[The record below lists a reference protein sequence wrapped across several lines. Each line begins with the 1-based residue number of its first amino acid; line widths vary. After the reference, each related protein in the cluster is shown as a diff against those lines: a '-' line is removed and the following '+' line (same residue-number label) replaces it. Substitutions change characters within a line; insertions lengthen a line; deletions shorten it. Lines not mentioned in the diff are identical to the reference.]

1 MSTPTLAPSGAPPS
15 ELHAAHASAAGDRAV
30 PELAGYVCEPLRQD
44 GELLL
49 SRGQLRRHTAGSP
62 ASLLVLAPIAEYPTP
77 ASWQRLAHEFSLQA
91 ELDPTWAVRPRALTR
106 DHGRLTLLLDDP
118 GGELLAGLVGHP
130 WEVPQFL
137 RVAIG
142 LAGALGRL
150 HAQGL
155 IHKDVKPGNILVT
168 AATGQVW
175 LMGFGI
181 ASRLPRERQVP
192 EPPEFITGTLAYMA
206 PEQTGRMNRSID
218 SRSDLYSLGVTLYQM
233 LTGSLPFTASDPLEW
248 VHCHIARQ
256 PAPPRERLEK
266 MPAPVSHIV
275 MKLLAKTPEER
286 YQTAAGLGAD
296 LRKCLAAWELHGRID
311 PFALGEHDTPDRLLI
326 PEKLYGRA
334 REIETL
340 LASFDRIVKSGRP
353 ELVLVSGYSGIGK
366 SAVVNELHK
375 ALVPS
380 RGVFASGK
388 FDQHKR
394 DIPYRTI
401 AQAFRG
407 LIRDFMSKSDTE
419 LEGWRTALSEALGA
433 HGRLVVELVPE
444 LKLIIGEQPPTPDLP
459 PQQTRRLFQIA
470 LRRFV
475 GAFAKP
481 EHPLVLFLDDLHWV
495 DAATLDLLEE
505 LMIGSDLRHL
515 LVIGAYR
522 DNEVDPTHP
531 LVRKL
536 EAIRGTGAK
545 VGQITLTPLG
555 RAHLEAFVADA
566 LRCAPTRAVP
576 LAQVVHEKTGGNPF
590 FAIQFLSALADEG
603 LVAFDATAGAWSWDL
618 ARISAKGYTENVAD
632 LMVDKLSQLTAET
645 QAALQ
650 QLACLG
656 NAATIVML
664 STVLA
669 TSEEHVHTAL
679 WDATRHDL
687 VERLDGS
694 YRFIHDRVQEAAYAS
709 IPDGQRAEAH
719 LRIGRL
725 MAARTPPEKR
735 DEAIF
740 EIVNQLNRGLSLI
753 TSVDERE
760 QLAELNLT
768 AGRRAHASTAYA
780 SALRYF
786 ITGRDLLAEECWVR
800 RRELI
805 FALDLHRAECELLTG
820 ALLDAENHLT
830 ALSTRATELADRAGV
845 ARLRIDLYNMLN
857 QSSRAVGVGLDY
869 LRHLGISW
877 SPHPTD
883 EEARCAYEHV
893 WSELGR
899 RATEGLIALPLMTD
913 QASLATL
920 DVLNR
925 LSSPAQYTDL
935 NLYTLAICQTL
946 ALTLDRGNSDASTVA
961 YARLGMIAGLRFGEY
976 EGAYRVGQLAYEL
989 VERRGLRRFQAGVYL
1004 NFGNMGM
1011 PWTRHIKICCEL
1023 ISRAFEV
1030 ARTTGDLMYTG
1041 VCSSMMIVNL
1051 LSTGD
1056 PLADIQ
1062 REAESALAFAQTA
1075 QTGPAFEVV
1084 SVALAI
1090 MRMLRGATAR
1100 FGSLNDGL
1108 VDEQRIERDFAST
1121 SDGTAAQCWY
1131 WVCKLRARFMGGDYA
1146 TALDAA
1152 SRAQRLLSMSLTIM
1166 EAADYHFYSAL
1177 SHTAFC
1183 DLAPAAQRTWN
1194 LEALAAHHQQLA
1206 SWATAC
1212 PDNFEDR
1219 AALVGAEI
1227 ARLEGRTLDAEQ
1239 LYEQAIRSAQTNGF
1253 VHNEALANELAARF
1267 YAARGF
1273 QKIAHAYLQ
1282 DARYGY
1288 LRWGAVGKVRQL
1300 DQLYPHLREQE
1311 PAPSPTSTIRAS
1323 VEQLDLA
1330 TVIKVLQA
1338 VSSEMVL
1345 EKLIDSLMRSALEHA
1360 GAERGLLIVTR
1371 RNELQI
1377 EAEATT
1383 ARDGV
1388 EIRLRHTDV
1397 TPVALPESI
1406 LHYVLRTQESVILD
1420 DAAGENLFSTDDYL
1434 HLHHTRSV
1442 LCLPLVKQAQ
1452 PMGALYLENT
1462 LTPHVFTP
1470 ERVVVLKLLASQA
1483 AISLENAQL
1492 YADLRQENSER
1503 QRAEEALHHTQAE
1516 LAHVNRVATLGELT
1530 ASIAHEINQP
1540 LAAVV
1545 NNASAC
1551 LRWLAAQNV
1560 EEARQ
1565 SAALVV
1571 ADGHRAGAIV
1581 NRIRALVKKAPLQK
1595 EGLDINDTIREVIAL
1610 VRSEVQRSSI
1620 ALETQLSD
1628 EAHSAPRIVADR
1640 IQVQQVLLNLIMN
1653 AIEAMS
1659 GAGDGPRELL
1669 VRSGTGESQR
1679 VLVTVSDSGPGLDPQ
1694 SLERLFDAFY
1704 TTKPHGL
1711 GMGLAISRSI
1721 IEAHGGRLWAT
1732 ANEGRGA
1739 TFQFTLPTD
1748 SERTS

>member
-1 MSTPTLAPSGAPPS
+1 VQDEFASEDSFMTERSGSVFETLRD
-15 ELHAAHASAAGDRAV
+15 DREFV
-30 PELAGYVCEPLRQD
+30 
-44 GELLL
+44 
-49 SRGQLRRHTAGSP
+49 LRRTRMEGFP
-62 ASLLVLAPIAEYPTP
+62 TLVLAPASDQLALESLKRLEHEYLL
-77 ASWQRLAHEFSLQA
+77 RN
-91 ELDPTWAVRPRALTR
+91 ELDPTWAARPRALTR
-106 DHGRLTLLLDDP
+106 DHGRLTLLLEDP
-118 GGELLAGLVGHP
+118 GGELLTRLVGQP

-142 LAGALGRL
+142 LTGALGRL
-150 HAQGL
+150 HTQGL
-155 IHKDVKPGNILVT
+155 IHKDVKPGNILVN

-175 LMGFGI
+175 LIGLGI

-192 EPPEFITGTLAYMA
+192 EPPEFIAGTLAYMA
-206 PEQTGRMNRSID
+206 PEQTGRMNRSLD

-256 PAPPRERLEK
+256 PAPPSERLEK
-266 MPAPVSHIV
+266 IPAPVSHII
-275 MKLLAKTPEER
+275 MKLLAKTAEER
-286 YQTAAGLGAD
+286 YQTAAGIESD
-296 LRKCLAAWELHGRID
+296 LRRCLAAWERHGRID

-334 REIETL
+334 REVDTL
-340 LASFDRIVKSGRP
+340 LAAFDRIVKSGRP

-380 RGVFASGK
+380 RGLFASGK

-401 AQAFRG
+401 AQAFQG
-407 LIRDFMSKSDTE
+407 LIRGFMSKSDAE
-419 LEGWRTALSEALGA
+419 LEGWRSPLREALGA

-470 LRRFV
+470 LQRFI
-475 GAFAKP
+475 GTFAKP
-481 EHPLVLFLDDLHWV
+481 EHPLTLFLDDLHWV
-495 DAATLDLLEE
+495 DAATLDLLED

-536 EAIRGTGAK
+536 EAIRGAGAQ
-545 VGQITLTPLG
+545 VGQITLAPLG
-555 RAHLEAFVADA
+555 REHLEAFVADA
-566 LRCAPTRAVP
+566 LRCAPTQAVP
-576 LAQVVHEKTGGNPF
+576 LAQLVHKKTGGNPF
-590 FAIQFLSALADEG
+590 FAIRFLSALADEG
-603 LVAFDATAGAWSWDL
+603 LVAFDAAAGAWSWDL
-618 ARISAKGYTENVAD
+618 ARISAKGYTENVVD
-632 LMVDKLSQLTAET
+632 LMVDKLSQLPAET

-656 NAATIVML
+656 NSATTAML
-664 STVLA
+664 LTVLA
-669 TSEEHVHTAL
+669 TSEDHVHTAL
-679 WDATRHDL
+679 WAAARHDL

-694 YRFIHDRVQEAAYAS
+694 YRFIHDRVQEAAYSS

-735 DEAIF
+735 DETIF
-740 EIVNQLNRGLSLI
+740 EVVNQLNRGLGLI

-760 QLAELNLT
+760 RVAELNLL
-768 AGRRAHASTAYA
+768 AGQRANASTAYA
-780 SALRYF
+780 SALGYF
-786 ITGRDLLAEECWVR
+786 ITGRDLLAEDCWER

-830 ALSTRATELADRAGV
+830 ALSARATDMADRAGV
-845 ARLRIDLYNMLN
+845 ARLRMNLYIMLN
-857 QSSRAVGVGLDY
+857 QQSRAVAVGLDY
-869 LRHLGISW
+869 LRSLGISW

-883 EEARCAYEHV
+883 EEARRAYQRL

-899 RATEGLIALPLMTD
+899 RSNEELIALPLMTD
-913 QASLATL
+913 PVSLATL

-935 NLYTLAICQTL
+935 NLYTLVACQML
-946 ALTLDRGNSDASTVA
+946 SLTLDRGNSDASAVA
-961 YARLGMIAGLRFGEY
+961 YGRLGMIAGLWFDEY
-976 EGAYRVGQLAYEL
+976 ERAYRVGQLAYEL

-1004 NFGNMGM
+1004 TLGNFVM
-1011 PWTRHIKICCEL
+1011 PWTRHIRTCCDL
-1023 ISRAFEV
+1023 MGHAFD
-1030 ARTTGDLMYTG
+1030 AAQKTGDLVYAG
-1041 VCSSMMIVNL
+1041 VCSVMRILNL
-1051 LSTGD
+1051 ASVGD
-1056 PLADIQ
+1056 ALADIQ
-1062 REAESALAFAQTA
+1062 REAENALAFAQKA
-1075 QTGPAFEVV
+1075 QIGPGLETIP
-1084 SVALAI
+1084 VALAAV
-1090 MRMLRGATAR
+1090 RMLRGATAR
-1100 FGSLNDGL
+1100 FGSLDDGP
-1108 VDEQRIERDFAST
+1108 VDEQRIERDFANT
-1121 SDGTAAQCWY
+1121 SDGTASQCWY

-1152 SRAQRLLSMSLTIM
+1152 SRAQRLLSVSLTII

-1177 SHTAFC
+1177 SHAAFC
-1183 DLAPAAQRTWN
+1183 DSVPAAQRTSN
-1194 LEALAAHHQQLA
+1194 LEALAAHHRQLT

-1212 PDNFEDR
+1212 PENFEDR
-1219 AALVGAEI
+1219 AALVGGEI
-1227 ARLEGRTLDAEQ
+1227 ARLEGRVLEAEQ
-1239 LYEQAIRSAQTNGF
+1239 LYEQAIRAAQSNGF
-1253 VHNEALANELAARF
+1253 VHDEALAYEVAARF
-1267 YAARGF
+1267 YAARGLHKF
-1273 QKIAHAYLQ
+1273 ADAYLLE
-1282 DARYGY
+1282 ARYCY
-1288 LRWGAVGKVRQL
+1288 QRWGAEGKVRQL

-1311 PAPSPTSTIRAS
+1311 PVPGPTSTIVAPTER
-1323 VEQLDLA
+1323 LDLA
-1330 TVIKVLQA
+1330 TVIKVSQA
-1338 VSSEMVL
+1338 VSGEIVL
-1345 EKLIDSLMRSALEHA
+1345 EKLIDALMRTTIEHA
-1360 GAERGLLIVTR
+1360 GAERGLLLLLR
-1371 RNELQI
+1371 GDALQI

-1388 EIRLRHTDV
+1388 EVRLRQTSV
-1397 TPVALPESI
+1397 TPLALPESI

-1420 DAAGENLFSTDDYL
+1420 DASGENLFSTDEYIRQN
-1434 HLHHTRSV
+1434 HLRSV
-1442 LCLPLVKQAQ
+1442 LCLPLVKQAK
-1452 PMGALYLENT
+1452 PIGVLYLENT

-1470 ERVVVLKLLASQA
+1470 ERIVVLKLLASQA
-1483 AISLENAQL
+1483 AISLENARL
-1492 YADLRQENSER
+1492 YSDLRQENSER
-1503 QRAEEALHHTQAE
+1503 QRAEDALHHTQAE

-1551 LRWLAAQNV
+1551 LRWLAAQNL

-1571 ADGHRAGAIV
+1571 ADGHRAGEIV
-1581 NRIRALVKKAPLQK
+1581 GRIRALVKKAPLQK
-1595 EGLDINDTIREVIAL
+1595 DWLDINDTIREVLAL
-1610 VRSEVQRSSI
+1610 VRSEVQRNGI

-1628 EAHSAPRIVADR
+1628 EVHYAPLILADR
-1640 IQVQQVLLNLIMN
+1640 IQVQQVLLNLLMN
-1653 AIEAMS
+1653 AIEALS
-1659 GAGDGPRELL
+1659 GVGDGPRELV
-1669 VRSGTGESQR
+1669 VRSGTEGSQQ
-1679 VLVTVSDSGPGLDPQ
+1679 VLVAVRDSGPGLDLQ
-1694 SLERLFDAFY
+1694 SFERLFDAFY

-1739 TFQFTLPTD
+1739 TFQFTLPTGG
-1748 SERTS
+1748 ERAS